1 MIHPSKLASCLAKAL
16 FLQKEKEK
24 GYWEAMVLTTKIA
37 IIDDHQ
43 LFREGVKRILEF
55 ERTFE
60 VVAEGDDGSEALA
73 IVEKYKPDVV
83 IMDINM
89 PHMNGVE
96 ATRTLVEKYPQTK
109 VIILSIH
116 DDENYVMHALQTGAR
131 GYLLKEMDADALIE
145 AVRVVADGGS
155 YLHPKVTHSLVREYR
170 RLVETEEKENA
181 GSGGT
186 TYLHMIEV
194 RRPLHLL
201 TRRECEV
208 LQMLADGKSN
218 RGIGEGLF
226 ISEKTV
232 KNHVSN
238 ILQKMNV
245 NDRTQAVVVAIKNG
259 WVEVK

>member
-1 MIHPSKLASCLAKAL
+1 M
-16 FLQKEKEK
+16 E
-24 GYWEAMVLTTKIA
+24 TTKIV

-43 LFREGVKRILEF
+43 LFREGVKKILDF
-55 ERTFE
+55 EDSFE
-60 VVAEGDDGSEALA
+60 VVAEGDDGTEAVDLVS
-73 IVEKYKPDVV
+73 IHHPDVV

-89 PHMNGVE
+89 PHVNGVE
-96 ATRTLVEKYPQTK
+96 ATKQLIEKFPDAK

-116 DDENYVMHALQTGAR
+116 DDENYVTHALKTGAS

-145 AVRVVADGGS
+145 AVRIVAEGGS
-155 YLHPKVTHSLVREYR
+155 YLHPKVTHNLVNEYR
-170 RLVETEEKENA
+170 RLASEASGT
-181 GSGGT
+181 GSFQQ
-186 TYLHMIEV
+186 LEIS
-194 RRPLHLL
+194 RPLHLL

-208 LQMLADGKSN
+208 LQLLADGKSN
-218 RGIGEGLF
+218 RGIGDSLF

-259 WVEVK
+259 WVEVR

>member
-1 MIHPSKLASCLAKAL
+1 MKTSI
-16 FLQKEKEK
+16 
-24 GYWEAMVLTTKIA
+24 V

-43 LFREGVKRILEF
+43 LFREGVKRILDF
-55 ERTFE
+55 ESSFD
-60 VVAEGDDGSEALA
+60 VVAEGDDGSEAMDL
-73 IVEKYKPDVV
+73 VETHKPDVV

-89 PHMNGVE
+89 PNMNGVE
-96 ATRTLVEKYPQTK
+96 ATKMLVSRYPETK

-116 DDENYVMHALQTGAR
+116 DDENYVQHALKTGAQ
-131 GYLLKEMDADALIE
+131 GYLLKEMDADALID
-145 AVRVVADGGS
+145 AVHVVAEGGS
-155 YLHPKVTHSLVREYR
+155 YLHPKVTHNLVKEYR
-170 RLVETEEKENA
+170 RLAAEEGA
-181 GSGGT
+181 DRDSVHT
-186 TYLHMIEV
+186 IEI

-208 LQMLADGKSN
+208 LQLLADGKSN
-218 RGIGEGLF
+218 RAIGETLY

-245 NDRTQAVVVAIKNG
+245 NDRTQAVVLAIKNG

>member
-1 MIHPSKLASCLAKAL
+1 MKTSI
-16 FLQKEKEK
+16 
-24 GYWEAMVLTTKIA
+24 I

-43 LFREGVKRILEF
+43 LFREGVKRILDF
-55 ERTFE
+55 ESPFD
-60 VVAEGDDGSEALA
+60 VVAEGDDGSEAMDL
-73 IVEKYKPDVV
+73 VETHKPDVV

-89 PHMNGVE
+89 PNMNGVE
-96 ATRTLVEKYPQTK
+96 ATKMLVNRYPETK

-116 DDENYVMHALQTGAR
+116 DDENYVQHALKTGAQ
-131 GYLLKEMDADALIE
+131 GYLLKEMDADALID
-145 AVRVVADGGS
+145 AVRVVVEGGS
-155 YLHPKVTHSLVREYR
+155 YLHPKVTHNLVKEYR
-170 RLVETEEKENA
+170 RLAVEVGADRDSVHAVE
-181 GSGGT
+181 
-186 TYLHMIEV
+186 I

-208 LQMLADGKSN
+208 LQLLADGKSN
-218 RGIGEGLF
+218 RAVGETLY

-245 NDRTQAVVVAIKNG
+245 NDRTQAVVLAIKNG

>member
-1 MIHPSKLASCLAKAL
+1 M
-16 FLQKEKEK
+16 
-24 GYWEAMVLTTKIA
+24 TTIA

-43 LFREGVKRILEF
+43 LFREGVKRILDF
-55 ERTFE
+55 EKTFE
-60 VVAEGDDGSEALA
+60 VIAEGDDGSEAVAL
-73 IVEKYKPDVV
+73 VERYQPDVV

-89 PHMNGVE
+89 PTLNGVE
-96 ATRTLVEKYPQTK
+96 ATRQLIETYPNTR

-116 DDENYVMHALQTGAR
+116 DDENYVQHALKTGAC
-131 GYLLKEMDADALIE
+131 GYLLKEMDADTLIE
-145 AVRVVADGGS
+145 AVKIVADGGS
-155 YLHPKVTHSLVREYR
+155 YLHPRVTHNLVKEYR
-170 RLVETEEKENA
+170 RLALEEKGQSADYVRQVE
-181 GSGGT
+181 
-186 TYLHMIEV
+186 I

-208 LQMLADGKSN
+208 LQLLADGKSN
-218 RGIGEGLF
+218 RGIGETLF

-259 WVEVK
+259 WVEVN

>member
-1 MIHPSKLASCLAKAL
+1 MKPLKTSI
-16 FLQKEKEK
+16 
-24 GYWEAMVLTTKIA
+24 I

-43 LFREGVKRILEF
+43 LFREGVKRILDF
-55 ERTFE
+55 ESSFE
-60 VVAEGDDGSEALA
+60 VVAEGDDGSEAMGL
-73 IVEKYKPDVV
+73 VEKYRPDVV

-89 PHMNGVE
+89 PTMNGVE
-96 ATRTLVEKYPQTK
+96 ATKVLINRYPDTK

-116 DDENYVMHALQTGAR
+116 DDENYVQHALRTGAQ

-155 YLHPKVTHSLVREYR
+155 YLHPKVTHNLVKEYR
-170 RLVETEEKENA
+170 RLAAEENTGHDMVQAPE
-181 GSGGT
+181 
-186 TYLHMIEV
+186 I

-208 LQMLADGKSN
+208 LQLLADGQSN
-218 RGIGEGLF
+218 RSIGESLY

-245 NDRTQAVVVAIKNG
+245 NDRTQAVVLAIKNG

>member
-1 MIHPSKLASCLAKAL
+1 M
-16 FLQKEKEK
+16 
-24 GYWEAMVLTTKIA
+24 TTKIA

-43 LFREGVKRILEF
+43 LFREGVKRILDF
-55 ERTFE
+55 EPNFE
-60 VVAEGDDGSEALA
+60 VVAEGDDGSDALA
-73 IVEKYKPDVV
+73 LVEEHHPDVI

-89 PHMNGVE
+89 PKKNGVE
-96 ATRTLVEKYPQTK
+96 ATRELIDHYPDSK
-109 VIILSIH
+109 VLILSIH
-116 DDENYVMHALQTGAR
+116 DDENYVSHALKTGAT

-145 AVRVVADGGS
+145 AVKVVADGGS
-155 YLHPKVTHSLVREYR
+155 YLHPKVTHNLVKEYR
-170 RLVETEEKENA
+170 RLALNDENED
-181 GSGGT
+181 SGQFQQA
-186 TYLHMIEV
+186 EV

-218 RGIGEGLF
+218 RGIGEALF

-245 NDRTQAVVVAIKNG
+245 NDRTQAVVEAIKNG
-259 WVEVK
+259 WVFVN

>member
-1 MIHPSKLASCLAKAL
+1 M
-16 FLQKEKEK
+16 
-24 GYWEAMVLTTKIA
+24 TTNIV

-43 LFREGVKRILEF
+43 LFREGVKRILDF
-55 ERTFE
+55 ESSFQ
-60 VVAEGDDGSEALA
+60 VVAEGDDGSEAMDL
-73 IVEKYKPDVV
+73 VEQNDPDVV

-89 PHMNGVE
+89 PNINGVE
-96 ATRTLVEKYPQTK
+96 ATKMLVDRHPDTK

-116 DDENYVMHALQTGAR
+116 DDENYVQHALKTGAS

-145 AVRVVADGGS
+145 AVKVVADGGS
-155 YLHPKVTHSLVREYR
+155 YLHPKVTHNLVREYR
-170 RLVETEEKENA
+170 RLATDEN
-181 GSGGT
+181 SGGDSLQT
-186 TYLHMIEV
+186 PDI

-208 LQMLADGKSN
+208 LQLLADGKSN
-218 RGIGEGLF
+218 RGIGDALY

-245 NDRTQAVVVAIKNG
+245 NDRTQAVVLAIKNG

>member
-1 MIHPSKLASCLAKAL
+1 MK
-16 FLQKEKEK
+16 
-24 GYWEAMVLTTKIA
+24 TKIV

-55 ERTFE
+55 EKSFQ
-60 VVAEGDDGSEALA
+60 VVAEGDDGTAALDL
-73 IVEKYKPDVV
+73 IREHDPDVV

-89 PHMNGVE
+89 PTMNGVE
-96 ATRTLVEKYPQTK
+96 ATGRVMERYPEAK
-109 VIILSIH
+109 IIILSIH

-145 AVRVVADGGS
+145 AVKVVASGGS
-155 YLHPKVTHSLVREYR
+155 YLHPKVTHNLVNEYR
-170 RLVETEEKENA
+170 RLV
-181 GSGGT
+181 GSGEESAAAT
-186 TYLHMIEV
+186 LQQPEI

-218 RGIGEGLF
+218 RGIGEALY

>member
-1 MIHPSKLASCLAKAL
+1 M
-16 FLQKEKEK
+16 
-24 GYWEAMVLTTKIA
+24 TTKIV

-55 ERTFE
+55 EKTFQ
-60 VVAEGDDGSEALA
+60 VVAEGDDGCEALRL
-73 IVEKYKPDVV
+73 VEEFRPDVV

-89 PHMNGVE
+89 PQKNGVE
-96 ATRTLVEKYPQTK
+96 ATRELVEKYPTTK
-109 VIILSIH
+109 IIILSIH
-116 DDENYVMHALQTGAR
+116 DDENYVTHALKTGAS

-145 AVRVVADGGS
+145 AVRVVAEGGS
-155 YLHPKVTHSLVREYR
+155 YLHPKVTHNLVNEYR
-170 RLVETEEKENA
+170 KLAAGVAHGGGYVPTVE
-181 GSGGT
+181 
-186 TYLHMIEV
+186 I

-208 LQMLADGKSN
+208 LQLLADGKSN
-218 RGIGEGLF
+218 RGIGEALF

-259 WVEVK
+259 WVEVR

>member
-1 MIHPSKLASCLAKAL
+1 M
-16 FLQKEKEK
+16 
-24 GYWEAMVLTTKIA
+24 TTKIV

-43 LFREGVKRILEF
+43 LFREGVKRILDF
-55 ERTFE
+55 ETTFE
-60 VVAEGDDGSEALA
+60 VVAEGDDGSEAIQL
-73 IVEKYKPDVV
+73 VEKYEPDVI

-89 PHMNGVE
+89 PNTNGVE
-96 ATRTLVEKYPQTK
+96 ATAGLIEQYPDSK

-116 DDENYVMHALQTGAR
+116 DDENYVTHALKTGAT
-131 GYLLKEMDADALIE
+131 GYLLKEMDADALVE
-145 AVRVVADGGS
+145 AVKVVADGGS
-155 YLHPKVTHSLVREYR
+155 YLHPRVTHNLVKEYR
-170 RLVETEEKENA
+170 RLSADEGGSDKYISPVE
-181 GSGGT
+181 
-186 TYLHMIEV
+186 I

-208 LQMLADGKSN
+208 LQLLADGKSN
-218 RGIGEGLF
+218 RGIGEALF

-259 WVEVK
+259 WVEVR